1 MERGEAFSVQQDFSA
16 NPQELQIIDGAL
28 AQLRGNPEAWRALV
42 VSRGLEDTYEQL
54 KERVR
59 RNVQAQGAP
68 AASGG
73 RG

>member
-1 MERGEAFSVQQDFSA
+1 MERGGTFATNPQFSA

-28 AQLRGNPEAWRALV
+28 AQLHHNPEAWRTLV

-59 RNVQAQGAP
+59 RNIQAQGTP
-68 AASGG
+68 
-73 RG
+73 